1 MSLQV
6 PYALALNLLVE
17 ALVAA
22 GHRASVTELHTVDG
36 VPDVPVK
43 PVNILKALDVLRQVI
58 QVLQIDDSSGEQF
71 ARLTELVEDQSVRED
86 NHEKPSLR
94 DRAAI
99 HAQQKLVRDKASFAL
114 QTLCLTVIRMCQFS
128 RLASIA
134 KPIKEVFMLIDDDQS
149 GIISPSEFQDGM
161 RSLVRRHPWCF
172 VPYASGSQPL
182 LCLVCRGL
190 T

>member
-43 PVNILKALDVLRQVI
+43 AVNILKALDVLRQVI
-58 QVLQIDDSSGEQF
+58 QVLQIDDSSGELF

-99 HAQQKLVRDKASFAL
+99 HAQQNSYETK
-114 QTLCLTVIRMCQFS
+114 
-128 RLASIA
+128 LASRCKRCA
-134 KPIKEVFMLIDDDQS
+134 SLLFACAS
-149 GIISPSEFQDGM
+149 SPALRALRNLS
-161 RSLVRRHPWCF
+161 RRC
-172 VPYASGSQPL
+172 S
-182 LCLVCRGL
+182 C
-190 T
+190 